1 MSRIEV
7 RDFARRYSQT
17 YVRLG
22 QAANPKKLA
31 VVYCSDV
38 IQQDNGEVIA
48 RMTTERRG
56 KSFNV
61 MLPGPQKI
69 SFEFPNI
76 GTFQFGKQAKAFVRN
91 PERQWRRGICNNTAR
106 VYDFSFGMDGR
117 NNLDFELLTA
127 AYEAKQFSP
136 EDAVKMLNKREAQS
150 VAVFGNFVFAAA
162 PHIEGYA
169 VFYML
174 DMVGIIDTRGNVQ
187 RVFDE
192 LWATPLQELVNGIN
206 G

>member
-1 MSRIEV
+1 MSRIEI

-22 QAANPKKLA
+22 QASNPNKLA

-38 IQQDNGEVIA
+38 IVQDNGEVVA
-48 RMTTERRG
+48 RMSAERRG
-56 KSFNV
+56 KQFSV
-61 MLPGPQKI
+61 ALPGPQKV

-76 GTFQFGKQAKAFVRN
+76 GTFQLGKQAKAFVRN
-91 PERQWRRGICNNTAR
+91 PERQWRRGICSNTAR
-106 VYDFSFGMDGR
+106 IYDFSFGMDAR
-117 NNLDFELLTA
+117 NTLDFPSLTA

-136 EDAVKMLNKREAQS
+136 KDAVKMLNKREVQS
-150 VAVFGNFVFAAA
+150 VAVFGNYVFAAA
-162 PHIEGYA
+162 PHIDGYA

-174 DMVGIIDTRGNVQ
+174 DMVGIIDARGNIQ

-192 LWATPLQELVNGIN
+192 LWSNPLQELVNGLN
-206 G
+206 S